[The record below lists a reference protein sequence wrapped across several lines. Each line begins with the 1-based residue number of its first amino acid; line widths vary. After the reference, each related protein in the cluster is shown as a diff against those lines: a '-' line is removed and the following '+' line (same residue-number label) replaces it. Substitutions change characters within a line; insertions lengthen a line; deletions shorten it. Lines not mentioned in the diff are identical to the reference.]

1 MLFRS
6 KILQITFYII
16 KYINSH
22 VTNLSNTNS
31 NNSTT
36 AKTMIKYKTFY
47 SKIFNSWEKLGP
59 GLVTGASDDDPSGI
73 ATYSQ
78 AGAAFGLLTLWTA
91 IIAFPLMASIQQ
103 MCARIGLVTSQGL
116 TGTLKKHYPKPI
128 LYVML
133 VFSFPAIVMNIGAD
147 IAGMGAVG
155 NLLFP
160 NIDAN
165 FFSVLFTIILLGLII
180 YLPYQKIS
188 AVLKYLCI
196 VMLVYFIVPFLY
208 KQDFI
213 EIIKATFIP
222 TIKFNKD
229 FLAIIVG
236 ILGTTISP
244 YLFFWQASVEVEEMK
259 NKRQH
264 LIVNKQFVHTMNQDV
279 NLGMTISGLV
289 MYFIILTTGSVL
301 FKGGIHQIDTV
312 EQAAMALKPLAG
324 DLAYLL
330 FAIGVIGT
338 GLIAIPVLSGSI
350 SYIVTETFGWDQ
362 GLDKKFHEAKAFYV
376 IIAIS
381 LILGLSLN
389 YIGITP
395 IQSLIYTAILYGLTA
410 PVLIVII
417 LHISNN
423 TKIMGENVND
433 RKTNILGFTALIIMT
448 VAAIALIYFQIIG
461 T

>member
-1 MLFRS
+1 MIKKKTISS
-6 KILQITFYII
+6 KIL
-16 KYINSH
+16 
-22 VTNLSNTNS
+22 
-31 NNSTT
+31 
-36 AKTMIKYKTFY
+36 
-47 SKIFNSWEKLGP
+47 NSWKKLGP

-78 AGAAFGLLTLWTA
+78 AGAAYGLSTLWTA
-91 IIAFPLMASIQQ
+91 IIAFPLMAAIQQ

-116 TGTLKKHYPKPI
+116 TGTLKKHYPRPI
-128 LYVML
+128 LYLML
-133 VFSFPAIVMNIGAD
+133 LFSFPAIVMNIGAD

-155 NLLFP
+155 NLLLP
-160 NIDAN
+160 SIDAN
-165 FFSVLFTIILLGLII
+165 YFSVLFTIILLGLIV
-180 YLPYQKIS
+180 YLPYQKIA

-208 KQDFI
+208 KQDFS
-213 EIIKATFIP
+213 EILKATFIP
-222 TIKFNKD
+222 TIKFDKD
-229 FLAIIVG
+229 FIAIIVG

-259 NKRQH
+259 YKRKH
-264 LIVNKQFVHTMNQDV
+264 LIVNKKLIHNINQDV
-279 NLGMTISGLV
+279 DFGMTVSAFV
-289 MYFIILTTGSVL
+289 MYFIILTTGTVL

-324 DLAYLL
+324 NLAYLL
-330 FAIGVIGT
+330 FAVGVIGT

-350 SYIVTETFGWDQ
+350 SYIITETFGWEQ

-389 YIGITP
+389 YVGITP

-410 PVLIVII
+410 PVLIAII

-423 TKIMGENVND
+423 KKIMGKNVNG
-433 RKTNILGFTALIIMT
+433 RLANILGFAALIIMT
-448 VAAIALIYFQIIG
+448 VAAVALIYLQLSG
-461 T
+461 K